1 MGRRVHGNSKKICQP
16 NFFTIVFVL
25 CMLSAFNCGRL
36 QGSENDFDKVANGI
50 EAKLAAFKQKF
61 KNIFAQKNLTEE
73 QQHKVLGN
81 LGKNFYEI
89 VENANKKWKSFQGQL
104 KKADNSTRE
113 HMMKK
118 FHEITEKV
126 HEIEDIGEDEEE
138 ERRPRGKG
146 KGPRRNATDGDDDEE
161 ERRPRG
167 KGKGPRRMRQG
178 REEEDDDRRPPRRN
192 STEGN
197 DDEEERRPRGKGKG
211 PRRNATD
218 GDDDEEERRPRG
230 KGKGSRRNATDGD
243 DDEEERRPRGKGKG
257 PRRMRQGRE
266 EED

>member
-1 MGRRVHGNSKKICQP
+1 MGNSKKICQP

-89 VENANKKWKSFQGQL
+89 VDNANEKWKSFQGQL

-126 HEIEDIGEDEEE
+126 HEIEDIGEDEEKKKALE
-138 ERRPRGKG
+138 EVEKEKEKEKEREKE
-146 KGPRRNATDGDDDEE
+146 KEKEKEE
-161 ERRPRG
+161 MLPTEMMM
-167 KGKGPRRMRQG
+167 KKKEDL
-178 REEEDDDRRPPRRN
+178 EEKEKDP
-192 STEGN
+192 
-197 DDEEERRPRGKGKG
+197 EE
-211 PRRNATD
+211 
-218 GDDDEEERRPRG
+218 
-230 KGKGSRRNATDGD
+230 
-243 DDEEERRPRGKGKG
+243 
-257 PRRMRQGRE
+257 
-266 EED
+266 

>member
-1 MGRRVHGNSKKICQP
+1 MG
-16 NFFTIVFVL
+16 
-25 CMLSAFNCGRL
+25 
-36 QGSENDFDKVANGI
+36 
-50 EAKLAAFKQKF
+50 
-61 KNIFAQKNLTEE
+61 EE

-126 HEIEDIGEDEEE
+126 HEIEDIGEDEEKKKSS
-138 ERRPRGKG
+138 RGSGKGKGKGKG

-167 KGKGPRRMRQG
+167 KGKGPRRMK
-178 REEEDDDRRPPRRN
+178 
-192 STEGN
+192 EGKKGTQKN
-197 DDEEERRPRGKGKG
+197 ERRK
-211 PRRNATD
+211 RR
-218 GDDDEEERRPRG
+218 R
-230 KGKGSRRNATDGD
+230 
-243 DDEEERRPRGKGKG
+243 
-257 PRRMRQGRE
+257 
-266 EED
+266 